1 MKRRIKITLSPCFEG
16 LRKEIEQLPELFEA
30 ADTSLREGR
39 NSVRRMQLGVV
50 ELVVKRYRRIHW
62 LNRLLY
68 ATLRRSKAERA
79 YENGLEL
86 LTRGI
91 PTPEPVACVDVL
103 CGCWLCDS
111 YSITRYS
118 PSISLVE
125 AVNTFP
131 HIEAQRILSGFARFM
146 LQVHDHGVVHEDLN
160 AANVLYHNTERG
172 YVFELIDINRL
183 KFSAHLSLSE
193 RLRNL
198 RRLTDQTLPYLH
210 VVERY
215 AEAMGR
221 EPNGVLLRGS
231 IFRFGY
237 QWFYDLKA
245 RLKRG

>member
-1 MKRRIKITLSPCFEG
+1 MKRRINITLSPRFEG
-16 LRKEIEQLPELFEA
+16 LRKDLERLPELFVA

-39 NSVRRMQLGVV
+39 NSVRRMQLGGE
-50 ELVVKRYRRIHW
+50 ELVVKRYRRIHC

-79 YENGLEL
+79 YEHGLEL

-91 PTPEPVACVDVL
+91 PTPEPVARVDVL
-103 CGCWLCDS
+103 CGCRLCDS

-118 PSISLVE
+118 SAVSLTE
-125 AVNTFP
+125 AVKNFP
-131 HIEAQRILSGFARFM
+131 HAEAQRILSSFARFM
-146 LQVHDHGVVHEDLN
+146 LQVHDRGVLHEDLN
-160 AANVLYHNTERG
+160 AANVLYRKTEEG
-172 YVFELIDINRL
+172 YAFELIDINRL
-183 KFSAHLSLSE
+183 KFRSRLSLSE

-231 IFRFGY
+231 IFRFAC

-245 RLKRG
+245 RLK